1 MGPNT
6 DPILFTMFVNDL
18 LSIASSPVYMFAD
31 DTKIFHVIRTGEDYS
46 ALRTNFMI
54 GQFDGN

>member
-1 MGPNT
+1 VL

-18 LSIASSPVYMFAD
+18 PSVVSSPVYMFAD
-31 DTKIFHVIRTGEDYS
+31 DTNVLQELVKIIQHYNMIWVYFK
-46 ALRTNFMI
+46 I